1 MNDRQYNELLGA
13 ILDLRGATELG
24 FSDVSC
30 RFEDVYHRLD
40 GLQQG
45 LDDVHHGL
53 DHVNGRI
60 DAVQLRLGEM
70 EERWDRRFHAL
81 EIRVEDGFGSL
92 SASLGAIHTRLSS
105 VEQR

>member
-1 MNDRQYNELLGA
+1 MNDRQYNELFGA

-24 FSDVSC
+24 FSDVSR

-40 GLQQG
+40 G
-45 LDDVHHGL
+45 VRHGL

-60 DAVQLRLGEM
+60 DAVQFRLGEM